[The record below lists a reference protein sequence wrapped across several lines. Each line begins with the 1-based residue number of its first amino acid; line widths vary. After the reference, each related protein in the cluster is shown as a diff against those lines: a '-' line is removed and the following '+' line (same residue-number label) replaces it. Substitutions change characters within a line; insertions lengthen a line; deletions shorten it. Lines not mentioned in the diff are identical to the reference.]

1 MDKFHDSAGVPW
13 EGREFSLNQFSSD
26 DGSTPEAV
34 ARALSEENFSLAI
47 LHECLMQSRLLIP
60 LVAQLGD
67 SEVGARGQ
75 LVDKS
80 AELSIVAV
88 ATPDGQSAIP
98 AFTSVS
104 QMQLWKSD
112 ARPVPIE
119 ASRVALAAIAEGHTR
134 VILNPGSDSIGLRRP
149 FLAALAQKKSWVPPS
164 LNRAVHDLVALAT
177 SDHPEIANFRLIE
190 ADSKG
195 SLRQAELTIEL
206 SIRPGLNAEELKGL
220 LQTFSANLQSEKFLE
235 LVDSISLK
243 VTAS

>member
-47 LHECLMQSRLLIP
+47 LHESLMQSRLLIP
-60 LVAQLGD
+60 LVAKLAE
-67 SEVGARGQ
+67 SEVGAHSQ

-104 QMQLWKSD
+104 HMQLWKSD

-119 ASRVALAAIAEGHTR
+119 
-134 VILNPGSDSIGLRRP
+134 
-149 FLAALAQKKSWVPPS
+149 
-164 LNRAVHDLVALAT
+164 
-177 SDHPEIANFRLIE
+177 
-190 ADSKG
+190 
-195 SLRQAELTIEL
+195 
-206 SIRPGLNAEELKGL
+206 
-220 LQTFSANLQSEKFLE
+220 
-235 LVDSISLK
+235 
-243 VTAS
+243 

>member
-13 EGREFSLNQFSSD
+13 EGRQFETNPFASD
-26 DGSTPEAV
+26 DGSTPAV
-34 ARALSEENFSLAI
+34 VAKALSADLFSLAI
-47 LHECLMQSRLLIP
+47 LHQSLMESRLLIP

-67 SEVGARGQ
+67 SEVGAHGQ

-104 QMQLWKSD
+104 HMQFWKAD

-119 ASRVALAAIAEGHTR
+119 ASRVALAAIAEGHNR
-134 VILNPGSDSIGLRRP
+134 VVLNPGSDSIGLRRP
-149 FLAALAQKKSWVPPS
+149 FLAALAQKRTWIPPS
-164 LNRAVHDLVALAT
+164 QN
-177 SDHPEIANFRLIE
+177 PEISEFVAQASARLAEIMKFSLTE
-190 ADSKG
+190 ADPRG
-195 SLRQAELTIEL
+195 SLQQPELTIEL
-206 SIRPGLNAEELKGL
+206 RIRSGLNAQELNDL
-220 LQTFSANLQSEKFLE
+220 LQKFSADLQSERFLA

-243 VTAS
+243 VLAS

>member
-47 LHECLMQSRLLIP
+47 LHESLMQSRLLIP

-67 SEVGARGQ
+67 SEVGAHGQ

-104 QMQLWKSD
+104 HMQLWKSE

-119 ASRVALAAIAEGHTR
+119 ASRIALAAIAEGHTR
-134 VILNPGSDSIGLRRP
+134 VILNPGSDSIG
-149 FLAALAQKKSWVPPS
+149 
-164 LNRAVHDLVALAT
+164 
-177 SDHPEIANFRLIE
+177 
-190 ADSKG
+190 
-195 SLRQAELTIEL
+195 
-206 SIRPGLNAEELKGL
+206 
-220 LQTFSANLQSEKFLE
+220 
-235 LVDSISLK
+235 
-243 VTAS
+243 